1 MTYTENAQGYVSI
14 QIEGTDF
21 LKGDQVYE
29 MGLATDG
36 TTGFVTPYWKFGAKM
51 RTDDEGKDYLDISNA
66 KVFDL
71 TNEISTAMNSDIGQL
86 KAVLLAR
93 GDRHAT
99 YKDMEDL
106 DTYNRDISQS
116 VIMNVEAEFDQMMNR
131 LTTTINDVLESAG
144 YQPLFMAVDA
154 TEGFTT
160 TNTIVNPWYKDS
172 PSNLGF
178 MKADDKADYETAAKL
193 AEAFQNEKWTLNPN
207 VATKVNFVQYYN
219 SLVTQ
224 VANSGYVYNALT
236 ESQQNTVS
244 SIEEARQQIAG
255 VSTDEELQ
263 FMVMFQNA
271 YNASSRYINVVDSML
286 EHLLNSMA

>member
-1 MTYTENAQGYVSI
+1 
-14 QIEGTDF
+14 
-21 LKGDQVYE
+21 
-29 MGLATDG
+29 
-36 TTGFVTPYWKFGAKM
+36 
-51 RTDDEGKDYLDISNA
+51 
-66 KVFDL
+66 
-71 TNEISTAMNSDIGQL
+71 
-86 KAVLLAR
+86 
-93 GDRHAT
+93 
-99 YKDMEDL
+99 
-106 DTYNRDISQS
+106 
-116 VIMNVEAEFDQMMNR
+116 
-131 LTTTINDVLESAG
+131 
-144 YQPLFMAVDA
+144 
-154 TEGFTT
+154 
-160 TNTIVNPWYKDS
+160 
-172 PSNLGF
+172 

-193 AEAFQNEKWTLNPN
+193 AEAFQDEKWTLNPN